1 MKSIFLIILFFFQ
14 INIAQAEIPH
24 YLDFKKVLNKT
35 IAGKNAQETLS
46 KNFKSE
52 SEKYKKIEAGIK
64 KEEIQLISKKKIIKE
79 EEYKKEIEQL
89 RKKVVKLQNDKQK
102 SINAIATS
110 RRNAKKNILAKLNP
124 ILQKY
129 MEEKKIRL
137 VLDKNSVLIGKSELE
152 ITNNIIELF
161 NKEVK
166 SIDFKW

>member
-1 MKSIFLIILFFFQ
+1 M
-14 INIAQAEIPH
+14 
-24 YLDFKKVLNKT
+24 
-35 IAGKNAQETLS
+35 
-46 KNFKSE
+46 
-52 SEKYKKIEAGIK
+52 
-64 KEEIQLISKKKIIKE
+64 ISKKKIIKE

-102 SINAIATS
+102 SINAIALS

-129 MEEKKIRL
+129 MEDKKIRL

-166 SIDFKW
+166 SIDFK